1 MKPRIRSSDTF
12 IALHTI
18 SGAPSEPVES
28 LPRSAPVE
36 PAAAPLRPIAAQR
49 SVLETMHPGIAH
61 AITLLWGYPEMNEY
75 FAKLWMADDRLSPIH
90 PEAMSELMLL
100 ARVHEHLSP
109 AQAEVPAKTIYGT
122 QYTAQLRPR
131 TDTWETVS
139 WRR

>member
-18 SGAPSEPVES
+18 SGCPQEPEAPEAPAA
-28 LPRSAPVE
+28 SAPR
-36 PAAAPLRPIAAQR
+36 AASLRPIAAER

-75 FAKLWMADDRLSPIH
+75 FAKLWMADDRLAPIH

-109 AQAEVPAKTIYGT
+109 RQDEVPPKTIYGT